1 MFRLLLSLI
10 LAIQMLLVQAQTS
23 VSPMSTASV
32 VLSVIRIALNLGNG
46 RQDYVQ
52 VDVIG
57 EGATPEQARNDGF
70 RLAVDRAVGSV
81 IATQT
86 ETQNQRLIRNE
97 IINYS
102 SGFVDRF
109 DIVDQQLVGNR
120 YRVSMR
126 VWVGENRIAHR
137 LLARSY
143 SSEQVPGAQLS
154 AQASSIVNERSQ
166 GDQLV
171 LAVLADFPARSFD
184 IEIEPIQFGVNSY
197 RQSVAEVPIA
207 VQWNKKF
214 LSALYETLNRTQ
226 DGAVKSGLVYY
237 TMIQQDPVLQ
247 VSAVDSAGRVLSRQ
261 CFVIPFSQN
270 SEGYVRP
277 KSYMLNLY
285 NDRIWLD
292 TQKFKFKPK
301 LNFYQNFSQLE
312 EMVKIQATIVSQ
324 SKC

>member
-1 MFRLLLSLI
+1 MFRLLLGLI
-10 LAIQMLLVQAQTS
+10 LAVQMTVTPAQTS

-46 RQDYVQ
+46 RQDYIQ

-57 EGATPEQARNDGF
+57 EGVTPEQARNDGF

-86 ETQNQRLIRNE
+86 ETQNQRLVRNE
-97 IINYS
+97 IVNYS

-143 SSEQVPGAQLS
+143 DSQQVPGAQLS
-154 AQASSIVNERSQ
+154 AQSSSIVNERSR

-184 IEIEPIQFGVNSY
+184 IDIDPIQFNVNVY
-197 RQSVAEVPIA
+197 RQSVAEIPITI
-207 VQWNKKF
+207 QWNKKF
-214 LSALYETLNRTQ
+214 LSALHETLNRTQ
-226 DGAVKSGLVYY
+226 DHAVKTGLVYY
-237 TMIQQDPVLQ
+237 TMIQHDPVLQ
-247 VSAVDSAGRVLSRQ
+247 VSAVDSAGRTLARQ

-270 SEGYVRP
+270 SEGYIRP

-285 NDRIWLD
+285 NDRVWLD
-292 TQKFKFKPK
+292 PQKFKFKPK
-301 LNFYQNFSQLE
+301 LNFYQNFANLE
-312 EMVKIQATIVSQ
+312 ETVKIQATIVSQ

>member
-1 MFRLLLSLI
+1 MLRQLLGLI
-10 LAIQMLLVQAQTS
+10 LAVQLGVTQAQTS
-23 VSPMSTASV
+23 TPPISTASV
-32 VLSVIRIALNLGNG
+32 VLSVIRIALNLGSG

-57 EGATPEQARNDGF
+57 EGVTPTQARDDGF
-70 RLAVDRAVGSV
+70 RLAVDQAVGSV

-97 IINYS
+97 IVNYS

-109 DIVDQQLVGNR
+109 EIIDQQLVGNR
-120 YRVSMR
+120 YRVRMR

-143 SSEQVPGAQLS
+143 SSEQLPGAQLS
-154 AQASSIVNERSQ
+154 AQAASIVNERTR

-184 IEIEPIQFGVNSY
+184 IDIEPIQFGVNSY
-197 RQSVAEVPIA
+197 RQSVAEVPIT

-226 DGAVKSGLVYY
+226 DTAVKAPLVFY
-237 TMIQQDPVLQ
+237 TMIRQDPVLQ
-247 VSAVDSAGRVLSRQ
+247 ISAVDSAGRTLSRQ

-277 KSYMLNLY
+277 KNYMLNLY

-292 TQKFKFKPK
+292 PQKFKFKPQ
-301 LNFYQNFSQLE
+301 LNFYQNFTQLE
-312 EMVKIQATIVSQ
+312 ETVRIQATIVSQ

>member
-1 MFRLLLSLI
+1 MGRLLLGLI
-10 LAIQMLLVQAQTS
+10 LAIQLLLVQAQTS
-23 VSPMSTASV
+23 APPMSTASV

-57 EGATPEQARNDGF
+57 EGVTPEQARNDGF

-86 ETQNQRLIRNE
+86 ETQNQRLVRNE
-97 IINYS
+97 IVNYS

-109 DIVDQQLVGNR
+109 EIVDQQLVGNR
-120 YRVSMR
+120 YQVRMR

-143 SSEQVPGAQLS
+143 NSQQVPGDQLS
-154 AQASSIVNERSQ
+154 VQASSIVNERTR

-171 LAVLADFPARSFD
+171 SAVLADFPTRSFD
-184 IEIEPIQFGVNSY
+184 IDIEPIQFNVNNS
-197 RQSVAEVPIA
+197 RQSVADVPIT

-226 DGAVKSGLVYY
+226 DVAVKSNLVFY
-237 TMIQQDPVLQ
+237 TMVQQDPVLQ
-247 VSAVDSAGRVLSRQ
+247 VSAVDSAGRTLSKQ

-277 KSYMLNLY
+277 KNYMLNFH
-285 NDRIWLD
+285 NNQIWLD
-292 TQKFKFKPK
+292 PQKFKFKPR
-301 LNFYQNFSQLE
+301 LNFYQNFTQLE
-312 EMVKIQATIVSQ
+312 ETVKIQATIVSQ

>member
-1 MFRLLLSLI
+1 MFRLLLVLI
-10 LAIQMLLVQAQTS
+10 LATQMLLVQAQTS
-23 VSPMSTASV
+23 TPPLSTASV

-137 LLARSY
+137 LMARSY
-143 SSEQVPGAQLS
+143 NSQQVPGEQLS
-154 AQASSIVNERSQ
+154 AQASSIVNERSR

-184 IEIEPIQFGVNSY
+184 IDVESIQFSVNSY
-197 RQSVAEVPIA
+197 RQSVVEIPIT

-226 DGAVKSGLVYY
+226 DSAVKAGLTYY

-247 VSAVDSAGRVLSRQ
+247 VSAVDSAGRTLVRQ

-277 KSYMLNLY
+277 KNYMLNLY
-285 NDRIWLD
+285 NDRVWLD
-292 TQKFKFKPK
+292 PQKFKFKPR
-301 LNFYQNFSQLE
+301 LNFYQNFANLE
-312 EMVKIQATIVSQ
+312 ETVKIQATIVSQ

>member
-1 MFRLLLSLI
+1 MFRLLLGLI
-10 LAIQMLLVQAQTS
+10 LAIQILLVQAQTS
-23 VSPMSTASV
+23 APPMSTASV
-32 VLSVIRIALNLGNG
+32 ILSVIRIALNLGNG

-70 RLAVDRAVGSV
+70 RLAVDQAVGSV

-86 ETQNQRLIRNE
+86 ETQNQRLVRNE
-97 IINYS
+97 IVNYS

-109 DIVDQQLVGNR
+109 DIVNQQSVDNR

-126 VWVGENRIAHR
+126 VWVGENRIARR

-143 SSEQVPGAQLS
+143 DSQQVPGEQLS
-154 AQASSIVNERSQ
+154 AQAGSIVNERIR

-171 LAVLADFPARSFD
+171 SAVLADFPARSFD
-184 IEIEPIQFGVNSY
+184 IDIDPIQFNINTS
-197 RQSVAEVPIA
+197 RQSVADIPIT

-214 LSALYETLNRTQ
+214 LAALYETLNLTQ
-226 DGAVKSGLVYY
+226 DTAVKSNLVFY
-237 TMIQQDPVLQ
+237 TMIQQDPVLK
-247 VSAVDSAGRVLSRQ
+247 VSAVDSAGRTLARQ

-277 KSYMLNLY
+277 KNYMLNLY
-285 NDRIWLD
+285 NDRVWLD
-292 TQKFKFKPK
+292 PQKFKFKPR
-301 LNFYQNFSQLE
+301 LNFYQNFTQLAE
-312 EMVKIQATIVSQ
+312 TVKIQATIVSQ